1 MDAAWAGG
9 ALLSPAHRN
18 LLSGIEHADSVTI
31 DPHKWL
37 AVPMGAGMYL
47 TRDWTA
53 LEAAFSVS
61 TGYMPSASHE
71 HRDPYIHS
79 LQWSRRFNGAKLFM
93 ALATLGLDG
102 YAAMIDRQFAL
113 GTRLRNAIAE
123 AGFTRS
129 STIAAAARLLRSE
142 GRRERGADCRRVNAT
157 GEAWIASVALRGK
170 PCIRACIT
178 SFETGEEDIDALVGP
193 AGPRAGRLAAID
205 PARVRAYPNERMLLA
220 RRMASTAAASAR
232 EILTGLHEIMAKR
245 GSAQSKL
252 DRVVD
257 LIAEAMRSDVC
268 SIYLLRDNHLELF
281 ATHGL
286 RKEAVHVTRLRM
298 GEGLV
303 GTIAA
308 EGRILNLAEAAQ
320 HPAFAYRP
328 ETGEER
334 FHSFAGVPIVRL
346 ESPIGVLAVQ
356 NAEPRRYE
364 DVEIEAL
371 QTVAM
376 VLSEMIGG
384 ARLVD
389 GARRSRLRSAG
400 PLRLTGLRLVA
411 GMAKGVAVFH
421 EPRIVVEHTVAE
433 DTEAERDRV
442 YSAFRKMRE
451 QIDNMARD
459 AEFGTTGEHQEIL
472 ETYRMFA
479 YDEGWSRR
487 INEAIDSGL
496 TAEAA
501 IERVQQR
508 TRARMQEIDDP
519 LLKERMHDLEDLSNR
534 LLRIVSGRMGTAAQ
548 TGLAHDAVLIARN
561 LGPAELLEY
570 DRRRLKAVLL
580 EEGSL
585 TSHMTI
591 VARAIGVPV
600 IGRLNDIRHSVEE
613 GETILVDGDNGSVI
627 IRPTRQ
633 LLAGFEHRMAMS
645 QKRRA
650 EFAAVRTLPAE
661 TRDGVKV
668 SVMVNAGLAEDAVAL
683 PMTGA
688 DGIGLFRTEFQFLVS
703 ATLPGRDRQQR
714 LYTKVLEAAGDRPVV
729 FRTVD
734 IGGDKAL
741 PYLTDDETE
750 EQAENPAM
758 GWRALRLSLDRSTL
772 MKAQARA
779 LIEASAGKVLRVMF
793 PMVSEPWEYEQARA
807 LFEEQL
813 EWAAKAKRKRQAR
826 GVRRNARSAEPCRNA
841 RPAAAARG
849 LHLDRHQRP
858 HPIPVRGRPLRPAP
872 CAPLRLA
879 QPGDP
884 ALPEARA
891 RRRARGRACR
901 REFAAKWPGGRSKRW
916 R

>member
-1 MDAAWAGG
+1 
-9 ALLSPAHRN
+9 
-18 LLSGIEHADSVTI
+18 
-31 DPHKWL
+31 
-37 AVPMGAGMYL
+37 
-47 TRDWTA
+47 
-53 LEAAFSVS
+53 
-61 TGYMPSASHE
+61 
-71 HRDPYIHS
+71 
-79 LQWSRRFNGAKLFM
+79 
-93 ALATLGLDG
+93 
-102 YAAMIDRQFAL
+102 
-113 GTRLRNAIAE
+113 
-123 AGFTRS
+123 
-129 STIAAAARLLRSE
+129 
-142 GRRERGADCRRVNAT
+142 
-157 GEAWIASVALRGK
+157 
-170 PCIRACIT
+170 
-178 SFETGEEDIDALVGP
+178 
-193 AGPRAGRLAAID
+193 
-205 PARVRAYPNERMLLA
+205 
-220 RRMASTAAASAR
+220 MASTAAASAR

-257 LIAEAMRSDVC
+257 LIAQAMNSDVC
-268 SIYLLRDNHLELF
+268 SIYLLRDNYLELF

-328 ETGEER
+328 ETGEDR
-334 FHSFAGVPIVRL
+334 YHSFAGVPIVRL

-364 DVEIEAL
+364 DIEIEAM
-371 QTVAM
+371 QTAAM
-376 VLSEMIGG
+376 VLSEMIAG

-400 PLRLTGLRLVA
+400 PLRLSGLKLVA
-411 GMAKGVAVFH
+411 GMAKGEAVFH
-421 EPRIVVEHTVAE
+421 EPRIVVEHTVA
-433 DTEAERDRV
+433 DDIEAERDRV

-451 QIDNMARD
+451 QIDNITKE
-459 AEFGTTGEHQEIL
+459 AEFGTAGEHQEIL

-508 TRARMQEIDDP
+508 MRARMQDIDDP
-519 LLKERMHDLEDLSNR
+519 LLSERMHDLEDLSNR

-548 TGLAHDAVLIARN
+548 SGLAKDTVLVARN
-561 LGPAELLEY
+561 LGPADLLEY
-570 DRRRLKAVLL
+570 DRRRLKAVVL

-600 IGRLNDIRHSVEE
+600 IGRLHDIRHSVEE

-627 IRPTRQ
+627 IRPTRP
-633 LLAGFEHRMAMS
+633 LTTGFEHRMAMS

-650 EFAAVRTLPAE
+650 EFAAARTLPAK
-661 TRDGVKV
+661 TRDGLKV
-668 SVMVNAGLAEDAVAL
+668 SVMVNAGLPEDASSLA
-683 PMTGA
+683 MTGA

-703 ATLPGRDRQQR
+703 ATLPGRERQQR

-741 PYLTDDETE
+741 PYLTDEAE

-758 GWRALRLSLDRSTL
+758 GWRALRLSLERTTL

-779 LIEASAGKVLRVMF
+779 LIEASGGKVLRVMF
-793 PMVSEPWEYEQARA
+793 PMVSEPWEYEEARA
-807 LFEEQL
+807 LFEEQV
-813 EWAAKAKRKRQAR
+813 EWARKSHRPRPSRVEFGAMLEVPGLAEMLDQLLPRVDFLSIGTNDLTQFLFAADRSDPRLAQRYDWLSPAILRFLKRVLDASRAADVPAR
-826 GVRRNARSAEPCRNA
+826 ICGEM
-841 RPAAAARG
+841 G
-849 LHLDRHQRP
+849 
-858 HPIPVRGRPLRPAP
+858 GRPLEAMALIGIGAENFSITPAGVGP
-872 CAPLRLA
+872 VKAMIRSLDA
-879 QPGDP
+879 
-884 ALPEARA
+884 AAVRA
-891 RRRARGRACR
+891 RLDQLLAKPPKDMRKALTDWARRHSVTVG
-901 REFAAKWPGGRSKRW
+901 
-916 R
+916 

>member
-1 MDAAWAGG
+1 MPLSAA
-9 ALLSPAHRN
+9 
-18 LLSGIEHADSVTI
+18 T
-31 DPHKWL
+31 
-37 AVPMGAGMYL
+37 
-47 TRDWTA
+47 
-53 LEAAFSVS
+53 
-61 TGYMPSASHE
+61 
-71 HRDPYIHS
+71 
-79 LQWSRRFNGAKLFM
+79 
-93 ALATLGLDG
+93 
-102 YAAMIDRQFAL
+102 
-113 GTRLRNAIAE
+113 
-123 AGFTRS
+123 
-129 STIAAAARLLRSE
+129 
-142 GRRERGADCRRVNAT
+142 
-157 GEAWIASVALRGK
+157 
-170 PCIRACIT
+170 
-178 SFETGEEDIDALVGP
+178 
-193 AGPRAGRLAAID
+193 
-205 PARVRAYPNERMLLA
+205 
-220 RRMASTAAASAR
+220 SAR
-232 EILTGLHEIMAKR
+232 EILTGLHAIMAKR
-245 GSAQSKL
+245 GSAQNKL
-252 DRVVD
+252 DQVVD
-257 LIAEAMRSDVC
+257 LIAEKMQSDVC
-268 SIYLLRDNHLELF
+268 SIYLLRDNFLELF

-303 GTIAA
+303 GSIAA
-308 EGRILNLAEAAQ
+308 EGRILNLAEAAE
-320 HPAFAYRP
+320 HPAFLYKP

-356 NAEPRRYE
+356 HAEPRRYE

-376 VLSEMIGG
+376 VLSELIAG

-400 PLRLTGLRLVA
+400 PLRLPGLKLVS
-411 GMAKGVAVFH
+411 GMAKGQAVFH

-433 DTEAERDRV
+433 DIEAERERV

-487 INEAIDSGL
+487 INSAIDSGL

-508 TRARMQEIDDP
+508 TRTRMREIDDP
-519 LLKERMHDLEDLSNR
+519 LLQERMHDLEDLSNR

-600 IGRLNDIRHSVEE
+600 LGRLHDIRHSVEE

-627 IRPTRQ
+627 IRPDRK
-633 LLAGFEHRMAMS
+633 LLAGFDHRMTMS
-645 QKRRA
+645 QQRRA
-650 EFAAVRTLPAE
+650 EFAAVKNLPAK
-661 TRDGVKV
+661 TLDGIEA
-668 SVMVNAGLAEDAVAL
+668 SVMVNAGLAEDALSLA
-683 PMTGA
+683 MSGA
-688 DGIGLFRTEFQFLVS
+688 EGIGLFRTEFQFLVS
-703 ATLPGRDRQQR
+703 ATLPGRDRQLR

-741 PYLTDDETE
+741 PYLTDDAA

-779 LIEASAGKVLRVMF
+779 LIEASAGKVLKVMF
-793 PMVSEPWEYEQARA
+793 PMISEPWEYEEARA
-807 LFEEQL
+807 LFEEQVAWARKGHRKLPKHIEFGAML
-813 EWAAKAKRKRQAR
+813 EVPSLGEMLDQLLPRVDFISVGTNDLTQFLFAADRSDPRLAERYDWLSPAIFRFLKRIIDQA
-826 GVRRNARSAEPCRNA
+826 SAANV
-841 RPAAAARG
+841 
-849 LHLDRHQRP
+849 
-858 HPIPVRGRPLRPAP
+858 PVRICGEMAGRPLEAMALIGIGAVNFSITPAGVG
-872 CAPLRLA
+872 PLKAMIRSLDASAIKSRMEQLLA
-879 QPGDP
+879 KPPRDVRK
-884 ALPEARA
+884 ALADWA
-891 RRRARGRACR
+891 RRHSVTIG
-901 REFAAKWPGGRSKRW
+901 
-916 R
+916 